1 MAAITAMR
9 RPVVAPTAT
18 PAVCEEVRGGG
29 LPAAAVW
36 LGVLVGAWGA
46 AAVFVSPLSAPSVV
60 DA

>member
-1 MAAITAMR
+1 
-9 RPVVAPTAT
+9 VVAPTAT

-36 LGVLVGAWGA
+36 LGVLVEAWGA
-46 AAVFVSPLSAPSVV
+46 AAVFVSPLSTPSVV